1 MNFKP
6 AREALIKK
14 TQHKIFIASA
24 IVTWLVGFVK
34 LLLHPKIKFILYRNW
49 PKCANLWNLAPCEAG
64 NPSRKCS
71 LEADL
76 KQRHVAPTNHDHRWL
91 FLFFLQK
98 VVFWLEIKYWKKS
111 HVLVFAFS
119 RFGQIQFINRFNKSF
134 LRVIWTSRH
143 NFVKNNTIGLSFP
156 TCVFLLK

>member
-34 LLLHPKIKFILYRNW
+34 LLLHPKIRFILYKNW
-49 PKCANLWNLAPCEAG
+49 PKCANLRNLAPCEAG

-91 FLFFLQK
+91 FLFFYK
-98 VVFWLEIKYWKKS
+98 KCFWT
-111 HVLVFAFS
+111 
-119 RFGQIQFINRFNKSF
+119 RNKSIEKILTF
-134 LRVIWTSRH
+134 CSLPSPDSDKFSLLTDSTRASWGLFELADIILSR
-143 NFVKNNTIGLSFP
+143 T
-156 TCVFLLK
+156 TR